1 MTVAWWDVALIG
13 AAAYIA
19 GALLI
24 RFMLVRRDAV
34 IAELGRQIEE
44 QLAGSQEKD
53 GKETAARREP
63 PETSEGQAA

>member
-1 MTVAWWDVALIG
+1 MTVAWWDIALIG

-44 QLAGSQEKD
+44 QLARSQAKD
-53 GKETAARREP
+53 GKETVSRKEP
-63 PETSEGQAA
+63 PETSESQAA